1 MFPDGKARAATT
13 PEDPDG
19 HNLWER
25 NMELDF
31 KTITRRSVMGGLCA
45 AAAALLT
52 AMPALAAPPTLK
64 YQSEIAVK
72 AAPAKAWDSF
82 KTFSAIHAWHPATEG
97 TRLLVGEDGKALA
110 VREFQLKG
118 GGFVISELLSYNEAG
133 KRFKYRIIKTNLP
146 LANYVAEMWVTPG
159 KNGGSVVHWAATFQ
173 RPDAQAK
180 PDQDDAA
187 TEKLVQD
194 VFKAG
199 LDNLAAINTQ

>member
-1 MFPDGKARAATT
+1 MKLAF
-13 PEDPDG
+13 
-19 HNLWER
+19 N
-25 NMELDF
+25 
-31 KTITRRSVMGGLCA
+31 TIARRSVVGGLCA
-45 AAAALLT
+45 AAAALLAAT
-52 AMPALAAPPTLK
+52 PALAARPTLK

-82 KTFSAIHAWHPATEG
+82 KTFSAIHAWHPVTEG

-146 LANYVAEMWVTPG
+146 LANYVGEMWVTPG
-159 KNGGSVVHWAATFQ
+159 KGGGAVVHWTATFQ
-173 RPDAQAK
+173 RPDEQAK

-187 TEKLVQD
+187 TEKLVQG

-199 LDNLAAINTQ
+199 LDNLAAINAK